1 MCFELKV
8 IDHKSDIENNK
19 INNMKKRKSIFLSW
33 KEICFDYLVVYL
45 QYLLLLRMDFIIY
58 NGNEAIEI
66 IL

>member
-19 INNMKKRKSIFLSW
+19 INNIMKKRKSIFLSW

-45 QYLLLLRMDFIIY
+45 
-58 NGNEAIEI
+58 
-66 IL
+66 